1 MENWYTASV
10 LASFPG
16 HSHSQY
22 RINARDTYNFPAVR
36 TGLSCSWKQL
46 FAVGSAA
53 EVKYKSFEKQS
64 SCRMP
69 ILAQS
74 SDRYWNGWADCDS
87 SLHDVV
93 GFYCCH
99 VTKFWNLIGTANFL
113 AAEVTVW
120 TRRSC
125 QAVSPMAWEQG
136 YICAVKPEPL
146 PTSNTYL
153 HISPCPLV
161 GGVWASPYLKYIPPC
176 LLVSGDWTPSYPPCP
191 LVGGI

>member
-46 FAVGSAA
+46 FAVGSTA

-120 TRRSC
+120 TR
-125 QAVSPMAWEQG
+125 QAISPTAWEQ
-136 YICAVKPEPL
+136 A
-146 PTSNTYL
+146 
-153 HISPCPLV
+153 
-161 GGVWASPYLKYIPPC
+161 
-176 LLVSGDWTPSYPPCP
+176 TPSSTTECMMWAFKSIIRQNELLLNSYFCYCCW
-191 LVGGI
+191 L